1 MTHTGNKIVVLRYLM
16 RSVLFVNVQN
26 VDPQPVPLLEG
37 PVAQVAGELPVAL
50 VHAPCV
56 LEVLV
61 PVVLVSKH
69 LPAAV
74 TLEALAGVCRRRAQ
88 CFKTIPQIVFI

>member
-1 MTHTGNKIVVLRYLM
+1 MGPVLL
-16 RSVLFVNVQN
+16 VNVQN

-50 VHAPCV
+50 VHAARV

-61 PVVLVSKH
+61 PVVLVRKH
-69 LPAAV
+69 LPAPVA
-74 TLEALAGVCRRRAQ
+74 LEALAGICARRGQEA
-88 CFKTIPQIVFI
+88 PVENSSDFILFYLLFLLNE

>member
-1 MTHTGNKIVVLRYLM
+1 M

-50 VHAPCV
+50 VHAACV
-56 LEVLV
+56 LQVLV
-61 PVVLVSKH
+61 SVVLVRKH

-74 TLEALAGVCRRRAQ
+74 TLEALARVCGRRAQ
-88 CFKTIPQIVFI
+88 CLRTSCANCVYFTVRSAAEWWF

>member
-1 MTHTGNKIVVLRYLM
+1 M

-26 VDPQPVPLLEG
+26 MDPQPVPLLEG

-50 VHAPCV
+50 VHAARV

-61 PVVLVSKH
+61 PVVLVGEH
-69 LPAAV
+69 LPAAIA
-74 TLEALAGVCRRRAQ
+74 LEAFAGVCGRRA
-88 CFKTIPQIVFI
+88 